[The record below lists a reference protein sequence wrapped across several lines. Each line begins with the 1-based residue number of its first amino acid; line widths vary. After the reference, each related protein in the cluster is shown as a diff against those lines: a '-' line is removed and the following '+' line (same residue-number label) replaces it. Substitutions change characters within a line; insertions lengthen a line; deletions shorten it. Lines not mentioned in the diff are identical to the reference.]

1 MSIPVLPAI
10 ETRDV
15 PAEFEIRETSDGF
28 HFTGYAAVFDSPSEP
43 LPFIETVRA
52 GAFRR
57 SINQTDHQIRML
69 VDHNPERLLATTK
82 AATLRLSEDSRG
94 LLADAHVAPTS
105 YGNDLRILM
114 ERRDVSQMSF
124 KFAPTKSGDRWTDD
138 GMKRDLLD
146 VKLFEVSV
154 LTGNDPAYAATSASM
169 RSLFEAMHEGRR
181 LAPEEWSLMQRVIPA
196 IAPRDS
202 RWSSAASDAA
212 SATYALSTVLGLL
225 GEEADDAAQS
235 GFLKAAIAALQSFIA
250 SEADEIGTPEDVAES
265 DEGDMQMNALPSP
278 IHLMQTRRLRLLE
291 LAHFV

>member
-52 GAFRR
+52 GAFSRTISQPGR
-57 SINQTDHQIRML
+57 NIRML
-69 VDHNPERLLATTK
+69 VDHNPERLLATTQ
-82 AATLRLSEDSRG
+82 APTLRLSQDSRG
-94 LLADAHVAPTS
+94 LLADADVAPTS

-114 ERRDVSQMSF
+114 ERRDVTRMSF
-124 KFAPTKSGDRWTDD
+124 KFAPNKGGERWTDD

-154 LTGNDPAYAATSASM
+154 LTGNDPAYAATSAAM
-169 RSLFEAMHEGRR
+169 RSLQD
-181 LAPEEWSLMQRVIPA
+181 LA
-196 IAPRDS
+196 
-202 RWSSAASDAA
+202 
-212 SATYALSTVLGLL
+212 
-225 GEEADDAAQS
+225 
-235 GFLKAAIAALQSFIA
+235 GFLLADVDALGAAIDKLRNGQPLMA
-250 SEADEIGTPEDVAES
+250 SEASLLEAAIEHLEPADADED
-265 DEGDMQMNALPSP
+265 DMQMNALPSP